1 MYILLIRRYNKK
13 KKDNIVLKTE
23 LQITKTSSFTNIR
36 KVDKKKD
43 IDNLMI

>member
-23 LQITKTSSFTNIR
+23 LQITKTSSFTNC
-36 KVDKKKD
+36 KVNKKKD